1 MAKHY
6 FSGRLG
12 PYLFCDICGQPC
24 YISESRKLSRDTG
37 RGGLI
42 VCPND
47 RDVIDAS
54 TIPYKLPEEKAVPW
68 TRINHTTLTNGAAII
83 DIETTNI
90 GV

>member
-1 MAKHY
+1 MKHY

-24 YISESRKLSRDTG
+24 YISESMTLSRYTG

-47 RDVIDAS
+47 RDKIDPS
-54 TIPYKLPEEKAVPW
+54 TMPYKLPAEAVIPW
-68 TRINHTTLTNGAAII
+68 ARINHTAVTNGTAII